1 MYHTASTSSAKQK
14 YPVNHNSSQIQG
26 QNATIA
32 SLPESYGMTIS
43 NDQHLVA
50 IKSPFND
57 HRKSSAKL
65 EVSGVSVLEYCNWEK
80 NKQTSVFNKTSL
92 LLSTAGP
99 KGINELIIHKID
111 IKEHQRA
118 KIMTLDLHV
127 RVTS

>member
-65 EVSGVSVLEYCNWEK
+65 EVSGVSVLQYCNWEK
-80 NKQTSVFNKTSL
+80 KQTNLSL
-92 LLSTAGP
+92 
-99 KGINELIIHKID
+99 
-111 IKEHQRA
+111 Q
-118 KIMTLDLHV
+118 
-127 RVTS
+127 